1 MSSVQHLRDF
11 ISERLTA
18 AAEEIFGVFER
29 TIVQYEEEM
38 DRQRRLLDVTWRPDS
53 SFQRTDLPQPFPYVE
68 EGFPANQHLRTQE
81 ENSSLDQEDPER
93 PQVKQED
100 EELCISQEEEQV
112 GLKQEADTLILALTC
127 EGSSHSEPEPSRHR
141 FLFDAVS
148 GAESRDQGGSWSKH
162 SESAGNPELNRNR
175 NSENQNKADRSD
187 WTLKCDVCGKAFN
200 KASELRAHYRI
211 HTGEKPFS
219 CPTCQKAFTF
229 KSNLRVH
236 MRTHTNEAPFSCQTC
251 GKVFKHR
258 SSLMVHCRSHTGERP
273 YVCATCGKRFTDKSS
288 LKQHSVTHTGDRM
301 YSCALCGRGF
311 NRSSYLLQHMK
322 VHTPESFSNIS

>member
-127 EGSSHSEPEPSRHR
+127 EGSSHSEPEPSRDR

-211 HTGEKPFS
+211 HTVQEKGWIRCGALLSSVGRETGVPRKRRAIAVPPDVRTDGVDHLPTWGTRQRCKHCTVSHFS
-219 CPTCQKAFTF
+219 HVFCSKCRV
-229 KSNLRVH
+229 NLCL
-236 MRTHTNEAPFSCQTC
+236 N
-251 GKVFKHR
+251 KHR
-258 SSLMVHCRSHTGERP
+258 NCFWAFHEKGTYG
-273 YVCATCGKRFTDKSS
+273 
-288 LKQHSVTHTGDRM
+288 
-301 YSCALCGRGF
+301 
-311 NRSSYLLQHMK
+311 
-322 VHTPESFSNIS
+322 

>member
-1 MSSVQHLRDF
+1 MNSDSAHLL
-11 ISERLTA
+11 S
-18 AAEEIFGVFER
+18 
-29 TIVQYEEEM
+29 
-38 DRQRRLLDVTWRPDS
+38 P
-53 SFQRTDLPQPFPYVE
+53 DLPQPFPYVE

-81 ENSSLDQEDPER
+81 ENSSLDQEDRER

-127 EGSSHSEPEPSRHR
+127 EGSSHSEPEPSRDR

-148 GAESRDQGGSWSKH
+148 GAESRDHGGSWSKH

-211 HTGEKPFS
+211 HTGASAAASHFCCTPGEFR
-219 CPTCQKAFTF
+219 QN
-229 KSNLRVH
+229 KSV
-236 MRTHTNEAPFSCQTC
+236 
-251 GKVFKHR
+251 
-258 SSLMVHCRSHTGERP
+258 
-273 YVCATCGKRFTDKSS
+273 
-288 LKQHSVTHTGDRM
+288 
-301 YSCALCGRGF
+301 
-311 NRSSYLLQHMK
+311 
-322 VHTPESFSNIS
+322 